1 MSRQALGRG
10 LRALIPEGALGVVDR
25 ESLREVP
32 VEQVAPNPF
41 QPRRQFSDEQLQ
53 ELAESIKVHGV
64 LEPIVV
70 RPVEGPG
77 PVRYQLVVG
86 ERRWRAAR
94 LAGLA
99 TLPAVVRSVGDREML
114 QMALV
119 ENLQREDLNPLEE
132 AEAYRRL
139 MEEFGLSQEDVARA
153 VGRSRPTVSNTLR
166 LLELEPE
173 IQELLR
179 AGRLSAGHGKA
190 LLGLPRGR
198 ARVELA
204 RRAVEEALS
213 VREIEQLVREMAEGT
228 LPAQTAS
235 GGQGGVA
242 RKGLRREAPGGG
254 RRWAEVEAALERALG
269 TRVVIRE
276 GRRKGRIEI
285 EFYGEEDLVRL
296 VELLGQLDRG
306 SVSEFSV

>member
-10 LRALIPEGALGVVDR
+10 LRALIPESATSRPEGGR
-25 ESLREVP
+25 LREVAIG
-32 VEQVAPNPF
+32 EVAPNPY
-41 QPRRQFSDEQLQ
+41 QPRREFADDELQ
-53 ELAESIKVHGV
+53 ELAASIRAHGV
-64 LEPIVV
+64 LEPVVV
-70 RPVEGPG
+70 RPVVGRE
-77 PVRYQLVVG
+77 PVRYELVVG
-86 ERRWRAAR
+86 ERRWRAAQ
-94 LAGLA
+94 LAGL
-99 TLPAVVRSVGDREML
+99 TSLPAVVRPVEDREML

-139 MEEFGLSQEDVARA
+139 MDEFGLSQDDVAQA
-153 VGRSRPTVSNTLR
+153 VGRKRPTVANTLR

-173 IQELLR
+173 IREALR

-190 LLGLPRGR
+190 LLAAPPGR

-204 RRAVEEALS
+204 QRVLEAGLS
-213 VREIEQLVREMAEGT
+213 VRETEGLARQL
-228 LPAQTAS
+228 AQ
-235 GGQGGVA
+235 G
-242 RKGLRREAPGGG
+242 REATGVGRAGGG
-254 RRWAEVEAALERALG
+254 HRRPAASDESERRWSEVEAALERALG

-296 VELLGQLDRG
+296 VELLGQVDDRVAIG
-306 SVSEFSV
+306 GLR

>member
-10 LRALIPEGALGVVDR
+10 LRALIPEGAVTAADR
-25 ESLREVP
+25 ESLREIP
-32 VEQVAPNPF
+32 VDQVAPNPF
-41 QPRRQFSDEQLQ
+41 QPRRQFSQEQLQ
-53 ELAESIKVHGV
+53 ELADSIKTHGV

-86 ERRWRAAR
+86 ERRWRAAQM
-94 LAGLA
+94 AGLA
-99 TLPAVVRSVGDREML
+99 TLPAVVRAVGDREMV

-153 VGRSRPTVSNTLR
+153 VGRKRPTVANTLR

-173 IQELLR
+173 IQEYLR
-179 AGRLSAGHGKA
+179 SAQLSAGHGKA
-190 LLGLPRGR
+190 LLGLPGGQ

-204 RRAVEEALS
+204 RQVVEKGLS
-213 VREIEQLVREMAEGT
+213 VRETEELVRQMTEALPQRQAAGGGPSEAAREGR
-228 LPAQTAS
+228 PS
-235 GGQGGVA
+235 
-242 RKGLRREAPGGG
+242 EAVGRG

-285 EFYGEEDLVRL
+285 EFYGEEELVRL

-306 SVSEFSV
+306 LVSELSV

>member
-10 LRALIPEGALGVVDR
+10 LRALIPEGTLPGTDR
-25 ESLREVP
+25 ESLREIP
-32 VEQVAPNPF
+32 VEEVAPNPF
-41 QPRRQFSDEQLQ
+41 QPRRQFSEENLQ
-53 ELAESIKVHGV
+53 ELADSIKVHGV

-99 TLPAVVRSVGDREML
+99 TLPAVVRSVGDREMV

-139 MEEFGLSQEDVARA
+139 MEEFGLSQEDVAKA
-153 VGRSRPTVSNTLR
+153 VGRKRPTVANTLR
-166 LLELEPE
+166 LLELEAE
-173 IQELLR
+173 IQARLR
-179 AGRLSAGHGKA
+179 SGQLSAGHGKA
-190 LLGLPRGR
+190 LLGLPPGR

-204 RRAVEEALS
+204 RRVAEESLS
-213 VREIEQLVREMAEGT
+213 VRETEELVRQMAEAAL
-228 LPAQTAS
+228 LPQSAGGAS
-235 GGQGGVA
+235 G
-242 RKGLRREAPGGG
+242 EAEMSGPRDAGAMG

-306 SVSEFSV
+306 LVSELSR